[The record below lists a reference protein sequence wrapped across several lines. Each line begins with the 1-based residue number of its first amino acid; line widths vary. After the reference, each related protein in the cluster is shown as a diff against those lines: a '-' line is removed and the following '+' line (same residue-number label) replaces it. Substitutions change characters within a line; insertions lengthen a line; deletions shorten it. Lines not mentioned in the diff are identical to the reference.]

1 MIPAQCCRYHDV
13 LCCCTRAGYKS
24 ETNLSVSPLTTT
36 GPQMSDGAYCYLH
49 SHDTSFMSKTYNGHC
64 SLELMSS
71 NFRNTS
77 FGKVVDQKML
87 YFQNI
92 VTPNPIKKTD
102 FVMTFVEI
110 YNANFCI
117 PVILICKQ

>member
-1 MIPAQCCRYHDV
+1 
-13 LCCCTRAGYKS
+13 
-24 ETNLSVSPLTTT
+24 
-36 GPQMSDGAYCYLH
+36 MSDGAYCYLH